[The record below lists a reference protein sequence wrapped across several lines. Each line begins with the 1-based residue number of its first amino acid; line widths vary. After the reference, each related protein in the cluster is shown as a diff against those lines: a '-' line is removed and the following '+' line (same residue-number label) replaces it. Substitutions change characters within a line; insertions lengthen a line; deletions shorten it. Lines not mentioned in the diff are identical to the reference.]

1 MIKNKLNCITP
12 ERFFL
17 CGLIF
22 LVCLTLLQLP
32 INNGE
37 VFFSLL
43 HPDSNDTFMDFF
55 NSIYDASFEDPYGE
69 RGVIYP
75 PLTYLFYRT
84 WEPFLSPRENADAI
98 ANELGLPLTGAR
110 YWRSTQSGN
119 TIIAFITLASVY
131 MLYRT
136 FIQGQEDNK
145 LYRKSVSWILLGTV
159 PFWYL
164 YERGNLAL
172 QTLLFLIFFLK
183 NYQSED
189 KIRREL
195 SLISLAIA
203 VSFKI
208 YPVVFGVLL
217 IIDKK
222 YKETIRC
229 IIYGAMIFFL
239 PFILFG
245 GREAISA
252 MISNIMATTQNFA
265 LWGPGYKVNIDN
277 TIAFLTEPF
286 PVQLTTGVVITV
298 KLLLLGCMLLTLFF
312 TKKEWQRYMVLSA
325 VMMVFPGFS
334 YTYTIIFAAIPL
346 CFFILEKPKTTLMN
360 LLFSL
365 LFLGMFAPFPF
376 GGPELFKYAPKPSP
390 LFIYPLNLTTVIS
403 SLSLLGIL
411 LLISIDVIL
420 CRFYRRSASNSHISR
435 CDTTYRVVAAFFI
448 ILFVI
453 IIILFCGYK
462 IYDTQYKESCL
473 LTEDAASEIKDIL
486 SSYVESDQ
494 SILYFSHMPFFQKR
508 AFNNYGEVR
517 WLEISNKPQDQILPA
532 DHETLSALLESLK
545 ENLPKAFLYCVYPK
559 PPLEGEGE
567 ISEDFEQVF
576 TIEDHLR
583 QFVFENGYTL
593 RGSVSVEGKY
603 RILVYINL
611 QENK

>member
-37 VFFSLL
+37 AFFSLL
-43 HPDSNDTFMDFF
+43 HNDTNDTFMDFF
-55 NSIYDASFEDPYGE
+55 NSIYDAQQENPYTL

-75 PLTYLFYRT
+75 PLTYLYYRFWGLLLPPHEST
-84 WEPFLSPRENADAI
+84 RGMDGTVIWRNSQAGILSA
-98 ANELGLPLTGAR
+98 LLMTTLTV
-110 YWRSTQSGN
+110 
-119 TIIAFITLASVY
+119 LL
-131 MLYRT
+131 LYRT
-136 FIQGQEDNK
+136 FLQASKE
-145 LYRKSVSWILLGTV
+145 KSILQKTVLWIILGSV
-159 PFWYL
+159 PFWFV

-172 QTLLFLIFFLK
+172 QTLLFLAYFVN
-183 NYQSED
+183 NYRSENRF
-189 KIRREL
+189 KKEL
-195 SLISLAIA
+195 ALISLAIA

-217 IIDKK
+217 ILNKQ
-222 YKETIRC
+222 YKESFRC
-229 IIYGAMIFFL
+229 IIYGILIFFL
-239 PFILFG
+239 PFLVFG
-245 GREAISA
+245 GMESFPV
-252 MISNIMATTQNFA
+252 MLSNISNTSLKMAQRG
-265 LWGPGYKVNIDN
+265 LGYKVNIDN

-286 PVQLTTGVVITV
+286 PVQLTAGVVITV

-390 LFIYPLNLTTVIS
+390 LFKYPLNLTTVIS

-462 IYDTQYKESCL
+462 IYDTQYKESYL

-532 DHETLSALLESLK
+532 DHETLSALFESLK

>member
-1 MIKNKLNCITP
+1 
-12 ERFFL
+12 
-17 CGLIF
+17 
-22 LVCLTLLQLP
+22 
-32 INNGE
+32 
-37 VFFSLL
+37 
-43 HPDSNDTFMDFF
+43 MDFF
-55 NSIYDASFEDPYGE
+55 NSIYDAQQENPYTI

-75 PLTYLFYRT
+75 PLTYLYYRFWGLLLPPHKST
-84 WEPFLSPRENADAI
+84 RGMDGTVIWRNSQAGILSA
-98 ANELGLPLTGAR
+98 LLMTTLTV
-110 YWRSTQSGN
+110 
-119 TIIAFITLASVY
+119 LL
-131 MLYRT
+131 LYRT
-136 FIQGQEDNK
+136 FLQASKE
-145 LYRKSVSWILLGTV
+145 KSILQKTVLWIILGSV
-159 PFWYL
+159 PFWFV

-172 QTLLFLIFFLK
+172 QTLLFLAYFVN
-183 NYQSED
+183 NYRSENRF
-189 KIRREL
+189 KKEL
-195 SLISLAIA
+195 ALISLAIA

-217 IIDKK
+217 ILNKQ
-222 YKETIRC
+222 YKESFRC
-229 IIYGAMIFFL
+229 IIYGILIFFL
-239 PFILFG
+239 PFLVFG
-245 GREAISA
+245 GMESFPV
-252 MISNIMATTQNFA
+252 MLSNISNTSLKMAQRG
-265 LWGPGYKVNIDN
+265 LGYKVNIDN
-277 TIAFLTEPF
+277 TLSFLTEPF
-286 PVQLTTGVVITV
+286 QLQPSPALSIAT
-298 KLLLLGCMLLTLFF
+298 KLILLACMLFVLLF
-312 TKKEWQRYMVLSA
+312 TKKDWQRYMVLSA
-325 VMMVFPGFS
+325 VMMIFPGFS
-334 YTYTIIFAAIPL
+334 YTYTLIFAAIPL

-390 LFIYPLNLTTVIS
+390 LFKYPLNLTTVIS

-532 DHETLSALLESLK
+532 DHETLSALFESLK